1 MIFGPLFFAAP
12 AALAA
17 LAALPILFLILR
29 ATPPAPRR
37 EFFPPLRLLLGLR
50 TEEESRKRAP
60 LWLVLLRAFAA
71 ALMIIGFARPSLAP
85 QQVVGAAGGPLLLVM
100 DDSWTAAPNWPQAR
114 SAAEDILAES
124 ERAKQQVFVLLT
136 APARSPRDAGE
147 ALTAADARGL
157 ISHLEPKPWRAD
169 REDAL
174 KRLPKKPTHFARVV
188 WITDG
193 VDSPGAAAFAEA
205 LKQRGPVTA
214 RIPLR
219 LPRALYAAAATAEG
233 VEAEVR
239 RAPGGPGQGAIAAE
253 TLEGRSLGAGE
264 FKFAPGSDSVVARV
278 TLPPEIAARA
288 ARVRIVGETS
298 AGSTRL
304 LSAGSG
310 RPLVGIVDSGGAET
324 PLLSDPFYVERAI
337 APFASVRRGEIRP
350 LVNAGMQAIV
360 LPDTSTLPAPEFN
373 ALDKWIKEGGLLVRF
388 AGPRTANAVDEL
400 VPVRLR
406 PGSRALGGAM
416 GWEKPQG
423 FAPFDTTSPFSGLT
437 VPTDVAISRQVLADP
452 SAEREARVWARLADG
467 APVVTAAARGK
478 GLVVLF
484 HVSAG
489 PAWSNLPLSGLYV
502 DMLRRTLQ
510 FSGRA
515 QGAISEQPSTGPWL
529 PSRLMDGYGAL
540 APPGSDAK
548 SVPADIFASAK
559 AGPDTPPGFYERP
572 GSPGAVIDAASPKDT
587 LGELALPNGIARMQL
602 DGERTRLLSGWFLGL
617 AALLIALDL
626 VLALALAGRL
636 PRLPTKAQS
645 AFGALLVALAILN
658 APQPAHAQGNDLAK
672 YETRLAYIR
681 TNDARRDRITQQ
693 GLEGLSD
700 ILRDRT
706 SVEPGPVVGLDPAR
720 DDLSPY
726 PILYWAAPD
735 QPVRLSDGALANL
748 DRYMRLGG
756 LIFLD
761 TRDAGRTVS
770 PGQGPA
776 ATLLAGLDT
785 PPLEQV
791 TADHVLTKTFYLL
804 RNGFAGRRASA
815 RIWAET
821 AASAAAR
828 DGVASL
834 MIGDGDWASI
844 WAEPPEEQGL
854 DTPATPHEMA
864 MRFGVNLVMLSLT
877 GNYKSDQV
885 HVPALLER
893 LGRSGGKSQ

>member
-1 MIFGPLFFAAP
+1 MILGPLFFAAP
-12 AALAA
+12 LALAA

-60 LWLVLLRAFAA
+60 LWLVLLRALAA

-85 QQVVGAAGGPLLLVM
+85 QQISGAATGPLLLVI
-100 DDSWTAAPNWPQAR
+100 DDGWTAAPAWPQAR
-114 SAAEDILAES
+114 AAAEDVLAES
-124 ERAKQQVFVLLT
+124 ERAKQQVFVVLT
-136 APARSPRDAGE
+136 APARTPRDAGE

-157 ISHLEPKPWRAD
+157 VSRLEPKPWRPD
-169 REDAL
+169 RTDAL
-174 KRLPKKPTHFARVV
+174 KRLPKKPERFARVV
-188 WITDG
+188 WISDG
-193 VDSPGAAAFAEA
+193 VDDPGAAAFAEA

-214 RIPLR
+214 RIPPR
-219 LPRALYAAAATAEG
+219 LARAVYSAAATAEG
-233 VEAEVR
+233 IEAEIR
-239 RAPGGPGQGAIAAE
+239 RAPGGLGQGAIAAE

-264 FKFAPGSDSVVARV
+264 FRFPPGADSVQARV
-278 TLPPEIAARA
+278 ALPPEIAARA
-288 ARVRIVGETS
+288 ARVRIVGESS
-298 AGSTRL
+298 AGATRL

-310 RPLVGIVDSGGAET
+310 RPLVGIVDAGGAQT
-324 PLLSDPFYVERAI
+324 PLLSDPYYIERAI
-337 APFASVRRGEIRP
+337 APFAAVRRGDIRP
-350 LVNAGMQAIV
+350 LVDGGMQAIV
-360 LPDTSTLPAPEFN
+360 LPDASKLAPPERN
-373 ALDKWIKEGGLLVRF
+373 ALDTWIKNGGLLLRF
-388 AGPRTANAVDEL
+388 AGPRVANVVDDL
-400 VPVRLR
+400 VPVKLR

-423 FAPFDTTSPFSGLT
+423 FAPFAAESPFAGLT
-437 VPTDVAISRQVLADP
+437 PPADVTISRQVLADP
-452 SAEREARVWARLADG
+452 SAEREARIWARLADG

-478 GLVVLF
+478 GLIVLF

-548 SVPADIFASAK
+548 SVPADIFPDAK
-559 AGPDTPPGFYERP
+559 AGPDTPPGFYERA
-572 GSPGAVIDAASPKDT
+572 GSPGSTVDAASPKDT
-587 LGELALPNGIARMQL
+587 FAALALPNGIARMQL
-602 DGERTRLLSGWFLGL
+602 DGERTRLLTGWFLGL
-617 AALLIALDL
+617 AALMIALDL
-626 VLALALAGRL
+626 ILALALAGRL
-636 PRLPTKAQS
+636 PRLPSRTQS
-645 AFGALLVALAILN
+645 AFGAALLALAVFYP
-658 APQPAHAQGNDLAK
+658 AQPGHAQDALAK

-681 TNDARRDRITQQ
+681 TNDAHRDRITAQ
-693 GLEGLSD
+693 GLEELSQV
-700 ILRDRT
+700 LRDRT
-706 SVEPGPVVGLDPAR
+706 SVEPGPVVGVDPAR

-735 QPVRLSDGALANL
+735 QPLRLSDSALANL

-776 ATLLAGLDT
+776 ASMLAGLDT
-785 PPLEQV
+785 PPLEQISG
-791 TADHVLTKTFYLL
+791 DHVLTKTFYLL
-804 RNGFAGRRASA
+804 KNGFAGRSGAV
-815 RIWAET
+815 RIWAESS
-821 AASAAAR
+821 ASAAAR

-844 WAEPPEEQGL
+844 WAQGGEEQGL

-893 LGRSGGKSQ
+893 LGRRSEARP